1 MALSTGGISYGA
13 SIGLSF
19 RTDDGDLVSRLLKAS
34 RSLEGAALTAV
45 QFGAVD
51 DAQDCNG
58 MADGSCKLTF
68 MVCAP
73 FFVSF
78 SFFFLSLSRL
88 SL

>member
-45 QFGAVD
+45 KLGAVD
-51 DAQDCNG
+51 DAQDMGCR
-58 MADGSCKLTF
+58 
-68 MVCAP
+68 VCHDAKAARM
-73 FFVSF
+73 
-78 SFFFLSLSRL
+78 SRWK
-88 SL
+88 